1 MKKLFIWLLIV
12 AFAVSMAFMEIGC
25 KKAEEVASVEEVTEA
40 EGVKEEAEQA
50 VEEETPIKLEWWVFS
65 WEFETGAP
73 QEIVKRFNEKFPNIG
88 VEVVSNTYEGYE
100 DKVSMRGKTE
110 TLPDLLETHSTTLG
124 KYAPG
129 GIFMDVTEVIEDM
142 GGSDYFSEG
151 ALTTVKYNDK
161 YCGFPYRISAQ
172 MLVWNKDIFKEAGLD
187 PETPPKTWDEVM
199 SFAKQITENTGS
211 VGFALS
217 GKRPHVPSE
226 FRRLVNIFGGD
237 FVDDPQNPTKATIA
251 ELPGIE
257 AGKFYQELSQSGV
270 LQNSVLS
277 DTMDTCRDLF
287 NAGRVGMFISN
298 TPFLVLIEEAGIN
311 YGQATLPGYK
321 AGEIGGESP
330 MAFMLNISANTE
342 YAQEALEF
350 ARFIS
355 EPEQNAFYTP
365 ALPTVKEAAKLEKF
379 EDPKYAVSLEQIN
392 YNTVSA
398 LLFLEAAEVDVVVEE
413 AVQKILMG
421 EDVEQALNAASE
433 AINGILQK

>member
-12 AFAVSMAFMEIGC
+12 VFTASIVFMGIGC
-25 KKAEEVASVEEVTEA
+25 KKAEEAAPVEEEVA
-40 EGVKEEAEQA
+40 EETEQA
-50 VEEETPIKLEWWVFS
+50 VEEAVEEGVPIKLVWWVFS
-65 WEFETGAP
+65 WEFESGAP
-73 QEIVKRFNEKFPNIG
+73 QEIVKRFNEKFPNIE

-100 DKVSMRGKTE
+100 DKVSMRAKTK

-129 GIFMDVTEVIEDM
+129 GAFMDVTEVIEDM

-161 YCGFPYRISAQ
+161 YWGFPYRISAQ

-199 SFAKQITENTGS
+199 SFAKQIAKNTEFI
-211 VGFALS
+211 GFALS
-217 GKRPHVPSE
+217 GKRPHAPSE

-237 FVDDPQNPTKATIA
+237 IVDDPQNPTKATID
-251 ELPGIE
+251 EQPGIE
-257 AGKFYQELSQSGV
+257 AGEFYQELSKSGV
-270 LQNSVLS
+270 LQKSVLN
-277 DTMDTCRDLF
+277 DTMDSCRDLF
-287 NAGRVGMFISN
+287 NAGRVGMFIAN
-298 TPFLVLIEEAGIN
+298 TPFLDLIEEAGIN
-311 YGQATLPGYK
+311 YGQTTLPGSK
-321 AGEIGGESP
+321 EGEIGRESA

-342 YAQEALEF
+342 HKEEALEF

-365 ALPTVKEAAKLEKF
+365 ALPTVIEAAKLDKF
-379 EDPKYAVSLEQIN
+379 NDPKYAVSLEQIK
-392 YNTVSA
+392 YNTVPA
-398 LLFLEAAEVDVVVEE
+398 LLFLEAAEVDMFVEE
-413 AVQKILMG
+413 AVQKILTG

-433 AINGILQK
+433 AINDLLLK